1 MATTGRSPHRHV
13 ADLAVL
19 AAGMLLLA
27 LSALLLDGR
36 QVPDLEAT
44 VFRAVNGV
52 PEVPFAV
59 AWAPMQLGNV
69 VAVPTAALVALVARR
84 YRAALALGAAGLSA
98 WVLGKVVKGLVERGR
113 PGALV
118 EAAVLRDAP
127 AGGLGFVSGHA
138 AVAVAL
144 ATTAWPYLGRWG
156 RAAVAGSAVLV
167 CVLRLYV
174 GAHLPLDVVGGAGL
188 GLMAGAAAHLLV
200 GRPARAASP

>member
-1 MATTGRSPHRHV
+1 MATNGRSPHRHV
-13 ADLAVL
+13 VDLAVL
-19 AAGMLLLA
+19 GAGVLLLA
-27 LSALLLDGR
+27 LSSLLLDGR
-36 QVPDLEAT
+36 QVPEPELA
-44 VFRAVNGV
+44 VFRAVNRV
-52 PEVPFAV
+52 PGIPFAM

-69 VAVPTAALVALVARR
+69 VAVPAAALVALVVRR
-84 YRAALALGAAGLSA
+84 YRAALALAAAGLSA

-156 RAAVAGSAVLV
+156 RVAAAGLAALV

-188 GLMAGAAAHLLV
+188 GLVAGAAVHLLV
-200 GRPARAASP
+200 GRPARAVAP